1 MTPRESG
8 VGMGGREQ
16 KQPSFLRLSDA
27 LVSRLPKEYGKL
39 WTEWGW
45 TLSRIAR
52 AREPI
57 GTGGAFQA
65 KLKSPDVEGHNKSL
79 AILMLGGSQDLPGN
93 PT

>member
-1 MTPRESG
+1 MNSRESG
-8 VGMGGREQ
+8 VGVGGREQ
-16 KQPSFLRLSDA
+16 KQPSCLRLSDS
-27 LVSRLPKEYGKL
+27 LVSRIPKEYGIL

-45 TLSRIAR
+45 TLSCIAR

-57 GTGGAFQA
+57 GTAETFQA